1 MLLLTRERQTD
12 ANTSLGCNRTEGLPC
27 CLLVVLFASG
37 RYRKDLQDVRGK
49 GAKGGGGRL
58 RRGVG
63 VSHGGVSALHTSI

>member
-37 RYRKDLQDVRGK
+37 RYRKDLQDVRGE
-49 GAKGGGGRL
+49 GAKAGGAGL